1 MSLSLSTTRILVI
14 SRSEAESAQIKDF
27 LTRIDELKFEDR
39 DFVAGRLAPTDG
51 YHFAVFNAASL
62 PWLGKKEVEAQL
74 SPEDKD
80 YLQLFRDYLRKPVPY
95 ILYYGEMLHDLDR
108 DRCPAANSKF
118 TLFAR
123 IRELIDFINHYRAT

>member
-1 MSLSLSTTRILVI
+1 MSISLSSARILVI
-14 SRSEAESAQIKDF
+14 SRSEAESALIKDF
-27 LTRIDELKFEDR
+27 LSRIDDLKFEDR
-39 DFVAGRLAPTDG
+39 DFVSARLLPTDG
-51 YHFAVFNAASL
+51 YHFAIFNATSL
-62 PWLGKKEVEAQL
+62 PWLGRKEEEARL

-80 YLQLFRDYLRKPVPY
+80 YLQFFRDCLKKPVPY

-123 IRELIDFINHYRAT
+123 IRELIDFINHYRAA